1 VRKEAMR
8 FFYVLDFQ
16 YLILA
21 LFFGIL
27 SVFLIY
33 LGFMSYRFSQK
44 RKEEGETAEE
54 SYEYPGGLRIQN
66 HPLSPLLIFIC
77 LGFALWAIAYV
88 ILIGLRGGPF

>member
-1 VRKEAMR
+1 MR

-21 LFFGIL
+21 LFLGIV

-54 SYEYPGGLRIQN
+54 RYEYPGGLRIQN
-66 HPLSPLLIFIC
+66 HPIPPFLIFIC

-88 ILIGLRGGPF
+88 ILIGLRGEPF

>member
-21 LFFGIL
+21 LFFGII

-54 SYEYPGGLRIQN
+54 RYEYPGGLRIQN
-66 HPLSPLLIFIC
+66 HPLPPFLIFIC